1 MLNAYELSQQ
11 EQSRIMEQA
20 TLNAYAVLAV
30 LGRKEDDISER
41 EAFSLYDRGWVM
53 DRTKRGMIHFSRKGE
68 TSKSAKV
75 YSRFE
80 IESLKRAEKHLQ
92 EAYDNAEHKA
102 KSLDKF
108 IKSIKE

>member
-1 MLNAYELSQQ
+1 MNAYELAKE
-11 EQSRIMEQA
+11 EQARIMEQA
-20 TLNAYAVLAV
+20 TLNAYAMLAV

-53 DRTKRGMIHFSRKGE
+53 DRTKRGMIHFSRKGA

-80 IESLKRAEKHLQ
+80 IESLKRAEKHICD
-92 EAYDNAEHKA
+92 AYDNAEQKA
-102 KSLDKF
+102 SSLDEF
-108 IKSIKE
+108 IKQLKQ

>member
-1 MLNAYELSQQ
+1 MLTTYDLAKE
-11 EQSRIMEQA
+11 EQARIMEQA

-53 DRTKRGMIHFSRKGE
+53 DRTKRGMIHFSRKGA

-92 EAYDNAEHKA
+92 DAYDNAEHKA
-102 KSLDKF
+102 QSLDQF
-108 IKSIKE
+108 IKSIKC

>member
-1 MLNAYELSQQ
+1 MNAYDLAKE
-11 EQSRIMEQA
+11 EQARIMEQA
-20 TLNAYAVLAV
+20 TLNAYAVIAV

-80 IESLKRAEKHLQ
+80 IESLKRAEKHLCD
-92 EAYDNAEHKA
+92 AYDNAEQKA
-102 KSLDKF
+102 NSLGEF
-108 IKSIKE
+108 IKQLKQ

>member
-1 MLNAYELSQQ
+1 
-11 EQSRIMEQA
+11 MEQA

-53 DRTKRGMIHFSRKGE
+53 DRTKRGMIHFSRKGA

-80 IESLKRAEKHLQ
+80 IEALKRAEKHVEQ
-92 EAYDNAEHKA
+92 SFNEAERRANELNQLITKG
-102 KSLDKF
+102 
-108 IKSIKE
+108 E